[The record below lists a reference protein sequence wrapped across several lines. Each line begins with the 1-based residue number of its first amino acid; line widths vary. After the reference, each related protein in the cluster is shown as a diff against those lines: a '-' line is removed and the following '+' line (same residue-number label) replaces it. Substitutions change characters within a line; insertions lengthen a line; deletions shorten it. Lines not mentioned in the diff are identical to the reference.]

1 MTQSSPSPSPATT
14 ASYTTLS
21 RLMARLQVVLEPAI
35 DKSFWL
41 RAEVGSANERDG
53 ILYCELVE
61 TRGGTV
67 RAKMRCTIWPQEL
80 RRIRLSFQRL
90 GLELSLQHGS
100 VVGMQCCVQFHAVH
114 GLSLKVLDMDP
125 AFALGE
131 LALKRQRILDGLA
144 QDDLLQRNAQH
155 AVPLLP
161 NRIVLVTSRSGA
173 AYHDFMR
180 TLQTRS
186 GFGIRVWLADSL
198 MQGAGT
204 EESVLSALRV
214 AERLPADL
222 VVLIRGGGSKT
233 DLSWLDSE
241 PIARRIASLRLP
253 VWTGIGHE
261 TDESVLDAVAA
272 QSFRTPT
279 AVAEALVARFEQV
292 AARLERDSLGLRQGC
307 RKLLALRRAE
317 LSGDANKLR
326 VRVTTRLGNAQ
337 AAWVARSHRLRQSMQ
352 TRLAAESGRIERQ
365 RSALQRGYAQRM
377 TSTHKRLA
385 ALSGELRTRVARR
398 LSSSHVSL
406 SPRATRLRGAVALRT
421 GTAAT
426 RLEGTRQQLE
436 KAASRMLQQAQLR
449 LRQIEQ
455 PFSKPRVLARCER
468 ERAML
473 LERERVLRASDP
485 KNALARG
492 FSLTYTAGGTLLRS
506 ALAASKG
513 EAIVTQLADG
523 RIVSTIAQVDGEP
536 ADERPDGLEDV

>member
-1 MTQSSPSPSPATT
+1 
-14 ASYTTLS
+14 
-21 RLMARLQVVLEPAI
+21 MARLQAVLEPAI

-61 TRGGTV
+61 SRGGTV

-80 RRIRLSFQRL
+80 RRIRMSFQRL
-90 GLELSLQHGS
+90 GLELALQHGS

-131 LALKRQRILDGLA
+131 LALKRQRILESLA
-144 QDDLLQRNAQH
+144 QDDLLTRNAQR
-155 AVPLLP
+155 AVSLLP

-180 TLQTRS
+180 TLQTRR
-186 GFGIRVWLADSL
+186 GFGIRVWLADAL

-204 EESVLSALRV
+204 EESVLAGLRV
-214 AERLPADL
+214 AECLPADL

-241 PIARRIASLRLP
+241 PIARRIAGLQLP

-292 AARLERDSLGLRQGC
+292 AARLERDSVSLRQGS
-307 RKLLALRRAE
+307 RKLLALRQAE
-317 LSGDANKLR
+317 LAGDANKLR

-352 TRLAAESGRIERQ
+352 TRLGVESGRVERQ
-365 RSALQRGYAQRM
+365 RSALQRCTTQRM
-377 TSTHKRLA
+377 TASNKRLA

-398 LSSSHVSL
+398 LSSSQLSL

-426 RLEGTRQQLE
+426 RLDGTRKHLE
-436 KAASRMLQQAQLR
+436 KAASRMLQQAELR
-449 LRQIEQ
+449 LRQTGQ
-455 PFSKPRVLARCER
+455 RLSQPRVLARCER
-468 ERAML
+468 ERALL
-473 LERERVLRASDP
+473 LERERVVRASDP

-492 FSLTYTAGGTLLRS
+492 FSLTYTASGALLRS
-506 ALAASKG
+506 VGAAVKG
-513 EAIVTQLADG
+513 EAIVTHVADG
-523 RIVSTIAQVDGEP
+523 RIESTITQLDGEP
-536 ADERPDGLEDV
+536 AHERKDGLEDV